1 MWGPSPRAE
10 QHWIGFLAFRS
21 PPRVR
26 FHGLVRKKNSN
37 GLCKLG
43 KICSNFTR
51 VSSSNIDSLRHRFRL
66 NLKRKSRLQNVTKP
80 LVKLCKTKKQNRFLR
95 VLRHRKA
102 LSWAP
107 KGSNSTMASASSELR
122 SSLSSLSSHPGH
134 TRWHSL
140 VFRVTVCIG
149 MRFPVFHGLITVL
162 YLILGNVF

>member
-1 MWGPSPRAE
+1 MLQTPGMWGPSPRAE

-66 NLKRKSRLQNVTKP
+66 NLKRKSRLQNLFV
-80 LVKLCKTKKQNRFLR
+80 KTKKQNRFT
-95 VLRHRKA
+95 VFSFRHRKA
-102 LSWAP
+102 LS
-107 KGSNSTMASASSELR
+107 
-122 SSLSSLSSHPGH
+122 
-134 TRWHSL
+134 
-140 VFRVTVCIG
+140 
-149 MRFPVFHGLITVL
+149 
-162 YLILGNVF
+162 

>member
-1 MWGPSPRAE
+1 MLQTPGMWGPSPRAE

-66 NLKRKSRLQNVTKP
+66 NLKRKSRLQNLFV
-80 LVKLCKTKKQNRFLR
+80 KTKKQNRFT
-95 VLRHRKA
+95 VFSFRHRKA

-107 KGSNSTMASASSELR
+107 KGSNSTMASASSELP
-122 SSLSSLSSHPGH
+122 SSLSSLSSHPVTPGGIP
-134 TRWHSL
+134 WFL

-149 MRFPVFHGLITVL
+149 MHRYAGFPYFTVS
-162 YLILGNVF
+162 

>member
-26 FHGLVRKKNSN
+26 FHGLVRKKSSN

-51 VSSSNIDSLRHRFRL
+51 VSSSNIDSVRHRFRL
-66 NLKRKSRLQNVTKP
+66 NLKRKMFKAGYQTVCTKKTKP
-80 LVKLCKTKKQNRFLR
+80 LCRFL
-95 VLRHRKA
+95 
-102 LSWAP
+102 LSP
-107 KGSNSTMASASSELR
+107 SESSEP
-122 SSLSSLSSHPGH
+122 SSERVQLHHGLGELGAH

-149 MRFPVFHGLITVL
+149 THRYAGFPVFHGLVTVL
-162 YLILGNVF
+162 LSHLG